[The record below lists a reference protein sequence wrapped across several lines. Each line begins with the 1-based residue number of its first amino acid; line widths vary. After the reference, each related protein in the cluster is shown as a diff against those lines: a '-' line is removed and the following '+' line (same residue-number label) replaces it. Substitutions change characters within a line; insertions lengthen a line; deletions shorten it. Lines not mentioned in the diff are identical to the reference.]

1 MFSSQTNY
9 STGIEPWAVAA
20 ADVNGD
26 NKPDIIVANEGST
39 TVSVLLNAGNGTFTN
54 QTIYAVGMGPSSVAA
69 ADVNGDNKPDIIV
82 ANWGSNTT
90 SVLLALE
97 MTGNLT

>member
-1 MFSSQTNY
+1 MFAAQVTYATGYRPSS
-9 STGIEPWAVAA
+9 AAA

-26 NKPDIIVANEGST
+26 NIPDIIVANEGST